1 MAGVF
6 DTVEIVYNG
15 IAPVPLLAVFTRG
28 IFSLEEQSA
37 NLVPSHIAE

>member
-15 IAPVPLLAVFTRG
+15 IVPVPLLAVFTRG
-28 IFSLEEQSA
+28 IFSLEEQPA
-37 NLVPSHIAE
+37 DFIPSHIAE